1 MSVDVYLLAQ
11 GVVTPATIVTACS
24 AALSPLYN
32 WLLVDYFEVGLAGA
46 ALANDAV
53 QVISFIMP
61 LAMFIKALY
70 VYQELLALLLL
81 KRCITS
87 SCSWQS
93 LHATCILPEQFPVCQ
108 ELLALLLPGKR
119 SDRQQ
124 LWIQLAG
131 LFALAYKPGD

>member
-70 VYQELLALLLL
+70 VYQELLALLL
-81 KRCITS
+81 
-87 SCSWQS
+87 
-93 LHATCILPEQFPVCQ
+93 
-108 ELLALLLPGKR
+108 PGKR